1 MNRVVLASASPRREE
16 LLRACGFEVLVCP
29 SNAPEH
35 YEENT
40 PPKIV
45 VSQLSMRKAEEVS
58 KKYPDEFVVA
68 ADTIVV
74 HEGKI
79 LEKPSD
85 REDAY
90 NMISALNGKTHR
102 VFTGVC
108 VIYKGKRRSFCDF
121 SAVTFYKLSK
131 PTIERYLDC
140 ANYLDKAGAYAID
153 EEASLFVKKIEGS
166 FATVKGLPVSRLIK
180 ELLTLSRKDGNNEL
194 FTKIL

>member
-16 LLRACGFEVLVCP
+16 LLRACGFDIIVCP
-29 SNAPEH
+29 SNASEH

-45 VSQLSMRKAEEVS
+45 VSSLSMRKAKEVA
-58 KKYPDEFVVA
+58 KQYPNDFVIA

-74 HEGKI
+74 HDDKI
-79 LEKPSD
+79 LEKPRDKS
-85 REDAY
+85 DAY
-90 NMISALNGKTHR
+90 NMISSLNGKTHK
-102 VFTGVC
+102 VYTGVC
-108 VIYKGKRRSFCDF
+108 IIYKGIRRSFCD
-121 SAVTFYKLSK
+121 SSSVTFYKLSK
-131 PTIERYLDC
+131 PTIDRYIEN

-166 FATVKGLPVSRLIK
+166 FATVKGLPISRLIK

-194 FTKIL
+194 FTKVL